1 MKVCVGPPSATTKT
15 LRHFCSVSIDHRINR
30 AGLCDRDAISRARR
44 ACHWKS
50 SRKMLL
56 VPQIIVD
63 SQTSLHRRLWTCAA
77 SGERVLCATA
87 VSAVGTPAASA
98 ADERTSSSF
107 LSAVAPSKEAQPD
120 FDNNH

>member
-1 MKVCVGPPSATTKT
+1 MIETLYFGRVERVNGKV
-15 LRHFCSVSIDHRINR
+15 
-30 AGLCDRDAISRARR
+30 RAR
-44 ACHWKS
+44 CF
-50 SRKMLL
+50 LL

-63 SQTSLHRRLWTCAA
+63 SKTSLHRRLWTCAA
-77 SGERVLCATA
+77 SGELVRCAPA

-98 ADERTSSSF
+98 ASGCDRRCLPLQRTSGPQASGSF